1 MARTIPASALAAAL
15 STAVL
20 LAATPASAQYADGG
34 IRIGVLTDMSGGYS
48 DLAGKGSVTAAQLAI
63 EDFGRAIGGRKV
75 ELIFADH
82 QNKADIASTIA
93 RRWFD
98 TEGVDAIFD
107 TNSSVA
113 GLAVREVARAKGKVD
128 INSGAGSMALTNAA
142 CSATGAHWSWD
153 THALAA
159 GTAAALADD
168 PKNTWFFI
176 TADYTFGHDL
186 EAQVTRV
193 VRAKGGTVLGSVKHP
208 FPNADFSSYLIQ
220 AQASGARIIG
230 MANAGADTINT
241 IKQAAEFGIAE
252 GGQSLGGLNIF
263 LTDVNSVGLKAAQGM
278 ILTTGFYW
286 DLDDRT
292 RAFAKRFGE
301 RMGGR
306 MPTMVQAGDYSA
318 VLHYL
323 KAAEAAGT
331 EDGLA
336 VMAKMRALPI
346 EDAFARNA
354 KLRPDG
360 RMVHDMYLARVKTP
374 AESKGPWDFYT
385 ILKTIPGDEAFQPL
399 AQSTCRLVTN
409 P

>member
-1 MARTIPASALAAAL
+1 MIPASALAAAL
-15 STAVL
+15 LAGG
-20 LAATPASAQYADGG
+20 LAATPARAQYADGG
-34 IRIGVLTDMSGGYS
+34 IKIGVLTDMSGGYS

-63 EDFGRAIGGRKV
+63 EDFGKTVGGRKV
-75 ELIFADH
+75 ELIVADH

-128 INSGAGSMALTNAA
+128 VNSGAGSMALTNAA
-142 CSATGAHWSWD
+142 CSPTGAHWSWD

-193 VRAKGGTVLGSVKHP
+193 VKAKGGTVLGSVKHP

-292 RAFAKRFGE
+292 RALAQRFGA

-331 EDGLA
+331 DDGLA
-336 VMAKMRALPI
+336 VMAKMRELPI

-399 AQSTCRLVTN
+399 AQSTCKLVTN

>member
-1 MARTIPASALAAAL
+1 MIRRSWVAAAAFGAAAL
-15 STAVL
+15 TTL
-20 LAATPASAQYADGG
+20 PASAQYADGG
-34 IRIGVLTDMSGGYS
+34 IKIGILTDMSGGYS
-48 DLAGKGSVTAAQLAI
+48 DLAGRGSVTAAQLAV
-63 EDFGRAIGGRKV
+63 EDFGRPINGRKV

-82 QNKADIASTIA
+82 QNKADIASSIA

-113 GLAVREVARAKGKVD
+113 GLAVREVARSKGKID

-142 CSATGAHWSWD
+142 CSPTGAHWSWD
-153 THALAA
+153 THSLAA

-168 PKNTWFFI
+168 TKNTWFFI

-193 VRAKGGTVLGSVKHP
+193 VKAKGGTVLGSVKHP
-208 FPNADFSSYLIQ
+208 FPNPDFSSYLLQ
-220 AQASGARIIG
+220 AQASGAKIIG

-241 IKQAAEFGIAE
+241 IKQASEFGILQ
-252 GGQSLGGLNIF
+252 GGQRLGGLNIF
-263 LTDVNSVGLKAAQGM
+263 LTDIYSVGLSAAQGM

-286 DLDDRT
+286 DMDEQT
-292 RAFAKRFGE
+292 RAFARRFGE

-318 VLHYL
+318 VLHFL

-331 EDGLA
+331 DDGLK
-336 VMAKMRALPI
+336 VMAEMRALPI
-346 EDAFARNA
+346 QDFFARNA
-354 KLRPDG
+354 TLRPDG
-360 RMVHDMYLARVKTP
+360 RLVHDMYLAQVKSP
-374 AESKGPWDFYT
+374 AESTGPWDFYK
-385 ILKTIPGDEAFQPL
+385 ILKTIPGDQAFQPL
-399 AQSTCRLVTN
+399 SESTCKLVKG
-409 P
+409 

>member
-1 MARTIPASALAAAL
+1 MTRIIPASALAAAL
-15 STAVL
+15 LAGG
-20 LAATPASAQYADGG
+20 LAAAPAGAQYADG
-34 IRIGVLTDMSGGYS
+34 IKIGVLTDMSGGYS

-63 EDFGRAIGGRKV
+63 EDFGKTIGGRPV
-75 ELIFADH
+75 ELIVADH

-128 INSGAGSMALTNAA
+128 VNSGAGSMALTNAA
-142 CSATGAHWSWD
+142 CSPTGAHWSWD

-193 VRAKGGTVLGSVKHP
+193 VKAKGGTVLGSVKHP

-241 IKQAAEFGIAE
+241 IKQAAEFGVAE

-323 KAAEAAGT
+323 KAADAAGT
-331 EDGLA
+331 DDGLK
-336 VMAKMRALPI
+336 VMAKMRELPI

-374 AESKGPWDFYT
+374 AESKGPWDYYT

-399 AQSTCRLVTN
+399 AQSTCKLVTN

>member
-1 MARTIPASALAAAL
+1 MIPASALAAAL
-15 STAVL
+15 LAGG
-20 LAATPASAQYADGG
+20 LAATPARAQYADGG
-34 IRIGVLTDMSGGYS
+34 IKIGVLTDMSGGYS

-63 EDFGRAIGGRKV
+63 EDFGKTVGGRKV
-75 ELIFADH
+75 ELIVADH

-128 INSGAGSMALTNAA
+128 VNSGAGSMALTNAA
-142 CSATGAHWSWD
+142 CSPTGAHWSWD

-193 VRAKGGTVLGSVKHP
+193 VKAKGGTVFGSVKHP

-292 RAFAKRFGE
+292 RALAQRFGA

-331 EDGLA
+331 DDGLA
-336 VMAKMRALPI
+336 VMAKMRELPI

-399 AQSTCRLVTN
+399 AQSTCKLVTN

>member
-1 MARTIPASALAAAL
+1 MTRIIPASALAAAL
-15 STAVL
+15 LAGG
-20 LAATPASAQYADGG
+20 LAATPARAQYADGG
-34 IRIGVLTDMSGGYS
+34 IKIGVLTDMSGGYS

-63 EDFGRAIGGRKV
+63 EDFGKTVGGRKV
-75 ELIFADH
+75 ELIVADH

-98 TEGVDAIFD
+98 TEGVDAIFN

-128 INSGAGSMALTNAA
+128 VNSGAGSMALTNAA
-142 CSATGAHWSWD
+142 CSPTGAHWSWD

-193 VRAKGGTVLGSVKHP
+193 VKAKGGTVLGSVKHP

-292 RAFAKRFGE
+292 RALAQRFGA

-331 EDGLA
+331 DDGLA
-336 VMAKMRALPI
+336 VMAKMRELPI

-399 AQSTCRLVTN
+399 AQSTCKLVTN

>member
-1 MARTIPASALAAAL
+1 MTRIIPASALAAAL
-15 STAVL
+15 LAGG
-20 LAATPASAQYADGG
+20 LAAAPARAQYADG
-34 IRIGVLTDMSGGYS
+34 IKIGVLTDMSGGYS

-63 EDFGRAIGGRKV
+63 EDFGKTIGGRPV
-75 ELIFADH
+75 ELIVADH

-128 INSGAGSMALTNAA
+128 VNSGAGSMALTNAA
-142 CSATGAHWSWD
+142 CSPTGAHWSWD

-193 VRAKGGTVLGSVKHP
+193 VKAKGGTVLGSVKHP

-323 KAAEAAGT
+323 KAADAAGT
-331 EDGLA
+331 DDGLK
-336 VMAKMRALPI
+336 VMAKMRELPI

-374 AESKGPWDFYT
+374 AESKGPWDYYT

-399 AQSTCRLVTN
+399 AQSTCKLVTN

>member
-1 MARTIPASALAAAL
+1 MIPASALAAAL
-15 STAVL
+15 LADG
-20 LAATPASAQYADGG
+20 LAATPARAQYADGG
-34 IRIGVLTDMSGGYS
+34 IKIGVLTDMSGGYS

-63 EDFGRAIGGRKV
+63 EDFGKTVGGRKV
-75 ELIFADH
+75 ELIVADH

-128 INSGAGSMALTNAA
+128 VNSGAGSMALTNAA
-142 CSATGAHWSWD
+142 CSPTGAHWSWD

-193 VRAKGGTVLGSVKHP
+193 VKAKGGTVFGSVKHP

-292 RAFAKRFGE
+292 RALAQRFGA

-331 EDGLA
+331 DDGLA
-336 VMAKMRALPI
+336 VMAKMRELPI

-399 AQSTCRLVTN
+399 AQSTCKLVTN

>member
-1 MARTIPASALAAAL
+1 MIPASALAAAL
-15 STAVL
+15 LAGG
-20 LAATPASAQYADGG
+20 LAATPARAQYADGG
-34 IRIGVLTDMSGGYS
+34 IKIGVLTDMSGGYS

-63 EDFGRAIGGRKV
+63 EDFGKTVGGRKV
-75 ELIFADH
+75 ELIVADH

-98 TEGVDAIFD
+98 TEGVDAIFN

-128 INSGAGSMALTNAA
+128 VNSGAGSMALTNAA
-142 CSATGAHWSWD
+142 CSPTGAHWSWD

-193 VRAKGGTVLGSVKHP
+193 VKAKGGTVLGSVKHP

-292 RAFAKRFGE
+292 RALAQRFGA

-331 EDGLA
+331 DDGLA
-336 VMAKMRALPI
+336 VMAKMRELPI

-399 AQSTCRLVTN
+399 AQSTCKLVTN

>member
-1 MARTIPASALAAAL
+1 MTRIIPASALAAAL
-15 STAVL
+15 LAGG
-20 LAATPASAQYADGG
+20 LAATPARAQYADGG
-34 IRIGVLTDMSGGYS
+34 IKIGVLTDMSGGYS

-63 EDFGRAIGGRKV
+63 EDFGKTVGGRKV
-75 ELIFADH
+75 ELIVADH

-128 INSGAGSMALTNAA
+128 VNSGAGSMALTNAA
-142 CSATGAHWSWD
+142 CSPTGAHWSWD

-193 VRAKGGTVLGSVKHP
+193 VKAKGGTVLGSVKHP

-292 RAFAKRFGE
+292 RALAQRFGA

-331 EDGLA
+331 DDGLA
-336 VMAKMRALPI
+336 VMAKMRELPI

-399 AQSTCRLVTN
+399 AQSTCKLVTN

>member
-1 MARTIPASALAAAL
+1 MTRIIPASALAAAL
-15 STAVL
+15 LAGG
-20 LAATPASAQYADGG
+20 LAATPARAQYADGG
-34 IRIGVLTDMSGGYS
+34 IKIGVLTDMSGGYS

-63 EDFGRAIGGRKV
+63 EDFGKTIGGRKV

-142 CSATGAHWSWD
+142 CSPTGAHWSWD

-193 VRAKGGTVLGSVKHP
+193 VKAKGGTVLGSVKHP

-292 RAFAKRFGE
+292 RALAQRFGA

-331 EDGLA
+331 DDGLA
-336 VMAKMRALPI
+336 VMVKMRELPI

-399 AQSTCRLVTN
+399 AQSTCKLVTN

>member
-1 MARTIPASALAAAL
+1 MTRIIPASALAAAL
-15 STAVL
+15 LAGG
-20 LAATPASAQYADGG
+20 LAATPARAQYADGG
-34 IRIGVLTDMSGGYS
+34 IKIGVLTDMSGGYS

-63 EDFGRAIGGRKV
+63 EDFGKTIGGRKV

-142 CSATGAHWSWD
+142 CSPTGAHWSWD

-193 VRAKGGTVLGSVKHP
+193 VKAKGGTVLGSVKHP

-292 RAFAKRFGE
+292 RALAQRFGA

-331 EDGLA
+331 DDGLA
-336 VMAKMRALPI
+336 VMVKMRELPI

-374 AESKGPWDFYT
+374 AESKGRGTSTRSSRPSPAT
-385 ILKTIPGDEAFQPL
+385 KAFQPL
-399 AQSTCRLVTN
+399 AQSTCKLVTN

>member
-1 MARTIPASALAAAL
+1 MIPASALAAAL
-15 STAVL
+15 LAGG
-20 LAATPASAQYADGG
+20 LAATPARAQYADGG
-34 IRIGVLTDMSGGYS
+34 IKIGVLTDMSGGYS

-63 EDFGRAIGGRKV
+63 EDFGKTVGGRKV

-128 INSGAGSMALTNAA
+128 VNSGAGSMALTNAA
-142 CSATGAHWSWD
+142 CSPTGAHWSWD

-193 VRAKGGTVLGSVKHP
+193 VKAKGGTVLGSVKHP

-292 RAFAKRFGE
+292 RALAQRFGA

-331 EDGLA
+331 DDGLA
-336 VMAKMRALPI
+336 VMAKMRELPI

-374 AESKGPWDFYT
+374 AESKSPWDFYT

-399 AQSTCRLVTN
+399 AQSTCKLVTN

>member
-1 MARTIPASALAAAL
+1 MIPASALAAAL
-15 STAVL
+15 LAGG
-20 LAATPASAQYADGG
+20 LAATPARAQYADGG
-34 IRIGVLTDMSGGYS
+34 IKIGVLTDMSGGYS

-63 EDFGRAIGGRKV
+63 EDFGKTVGGRKV
-75 ELIFADH
+75 ELIVADH

-128 INSGAGSMALTNAA
+128 VNSGAGSMALTNAA
-142 CSATGAHWSWD
+142 CSPTGAHWSWD

-193 VRAKGGTVLGSVKHP
+193 VKAKGGTVLGSVKHP

-292 RAFAKRFGE
+292 RALAQRFGA

-331 EDGLA
+331 DDGLA
-336 VMAKMRALPI
+336 VMAKMRELPI

-385 ILKTIPGDEAFQPL
+385 ILKTTPGDEAFQPL
-399 AQSTCRLVTN
+399 AQSTCKLVTN